1 MAAELAR
8 PDVAARRKEWI
19 EQRQPRMRREP
30 GRLVFLDETAVNTK
44 MTRLRGR
51 ARRGQRL
58 RARAPYARW
67 GTQTFIAGLR
77 ADRLVAPWVIEGP
90 INRTS
95 FNTYIETQLAPTLS
109 RGDVV
114 IADNLSV
121 HDSAVAKATLRQRGA
136 WFLFLPQY
144 SPDLNPIEM
153 LFSKLKHALRKA
165 ARRAQ
170 DAKYHALRLPT
181 AYGPAQRVCQL
192 LRQSRIRSNLESSR
206 SAWSDPL
213 ASCGNE
219 LRKRWPQTLAQ
230 GLLTGLLN
238 SENKAGVDRSASR
251 STPEAPCWRPTMWA
265 ASCGAVA
272 ARSKPHP

>member
-1 MAAELAR
+1 MTFLAPCAMIGSR
-8 PDVAARRKEWI
+8 CHGCSRDRS
-19 EQRQPRMRREP
+19 
-30 GRLVFLDETAVNTK
+30 T
-44 MTRLRGR
+44 
-51 ARRGQRL
+51 
-58 RARAPYARW
+58 ARASASTSTRFSSRPCSVATSSSWTISAR
-67 GTQTFIAGLR
+67 IAAAPSAGLR
-77 ADRLVAPWVIEGP
+77 GGRH
-90 INRTS
+90 
-95 FNTYIETQLAPTLS
+95 QL
-109 RGDVV
+109 
-114 IADNLSV
+114 
-121 HDSAVAKATLRQRGA
+121 
-136 WFLFLPQY
+136 FFLPKY

>member
-1 MAAELAR
+1 MDDHDL
-8 PDVAARRKEWI
+8 
-19 EQRQPRMRREP
+19 PR
-30 GRLVFLDETAVNTK
+30 A
-44 MTRLRGR
+44 LRH
-51 ARRGQRL
+51 
-58 RARAPYARW
+58 
-67 GTQTFIAGLR
+67 
-77 ADRLVAPWVIEGP
+77 DRVEVPWLLEGP
-90 INRTS
+90 INGES
-95 FNTYIETQLAPTLS
+95 FRLDVDQVLIPTLQP
-109 RGDVV
+109 GNIV
-114 IADNLSV
+114 IMDNLGS
-121 HDSAVAKATLRQRGA
+121 HRSSAVRRVRGGRHQL
-136 WFLFLPQY
+136 FFLPKY

-272 ARSKPHP
+272 AHSKPHP